1 MSIIIKILTN
11 VSSVVSNH
19 VLVVVDS
26 AKRNAPLL
34 VCVAWHHKQL
44 LQEEKEKERVNSTEV
59 LVCYDPLQPH
69 FSLFIVQ
76 VLIMFDT
83 HIHKIY
89 HSSIIRMVS

>member
-44 LQEEKEKERVNSTEV
+44 LQEEKEKESVNSTEV
-59 LVCYDPLQPH
+59 LVCYDPSQPH
-69 FSLFIVQ
+69 FSLFIV
-76 VLIMFDT
+76 LIMFGT

>member
-26 AKRNAPLL
+26 GKRNAPLL
-34 VCVAWHHKQL
+34 VRVAWHNKQL
-44 LQEEKEKERVNSTEV
+44 LQEEKESVNSTV
-59 LVCYDPLQPH
+59 VVVCYDPPQPH
-69 FSLFIVQ
+69 FSLFTVS
-76 VLIMFDT
+76 IMLGT

-89 HSSIIRMVS
+89 EAVPLLG